1 MNDQGRYQPF
11 TYYQLMET
19 SLRELLVEK
28 GIVPNTTVKR
38 TFQ

>member
-1 MNDQGRYQPF
+1 MKDQGTYQPY

-28 GIVPNTTVKR
+28 ASSPMR
-38 TFQ
+38 R